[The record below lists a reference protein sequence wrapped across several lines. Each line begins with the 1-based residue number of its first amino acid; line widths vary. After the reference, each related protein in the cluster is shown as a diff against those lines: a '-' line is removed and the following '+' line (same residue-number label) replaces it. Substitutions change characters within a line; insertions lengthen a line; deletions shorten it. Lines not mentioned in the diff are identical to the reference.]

1 MPPQIPAPLSA
12 QPTTPPISAGLKA
25 GSNPRPPS
33 GQTSG
38 FKPGPGANAPATRD
52 DATGRKNMLILIQL
66 RWIAVLGQVATISVV
81 HFGFGIAL
89 PLEYMLAVLGC
100 LVAFNITSH
109 LRIRIRREI
118 TNAEI
123 FVALLIDV
131 AMLTTQLYL
140 SGGASNPFV
149 FLYLLQVILAAVLLE
164 SWTTW
169 TMVGITAACFAGL
182 AGFGKPL
189 ALPLAHDQGLAS
201 PYLQGMLI
209 CFLLNA
215 ALLVSFIT
223 RISKNLRAR
232 DNRLADLRQRAAE
245 EEHIV
250 RMGLLASGAAHELGT
265 PLATLAV
272 ILGDWG
278 HMKAFTSDPELR
290 QELDE
295 MQAQVLRC
303 KSIVSGI
310 LLSAG
315 EARGEAP
322 VETTV
327 RNFLDDLV
335 VEWRTTRPANTLVY
349 DNRFGQDMRIVSD
362 SALKQMICN
371 VLDNALEASP
381 RWVRIDATRDG
392 QDLII
397 DVTDDGPGFPPEM
410 LDRLGKPY
418 QSSKGRP
425 GSGLGLFLVVNVART
440 LGGSVAAR
448 NRPQGGAVVTLTLP
462 LAAVALETEE
472 DVDGD

>member
-1 MPPQIPAPLSA
+1 MQSQSPPAAVGVPPTSARVTAAPPTRHPPA
-12 QPTTPPISAGLKA
+12 GK
-25 GSNPRPPS
+25 
-33 GQTSG
+33 
-38 FKPGPGANAPATRD
+38 D
-52 DATGRKNMLILIQL
+52 DATGRKNMQSLIQL
-66 RWIAVLGQVATISVV
+66 RWIAVLGQVATIVTV
-81 HFGFGIAL
+81 HYGFGFEL
-89 PLEYMLAVLGC
+89 PLQYMLAVLAG
-100 LVAFNITSH
+100 LVAFNLTSH
-109 LRIRIRREI
+109 ARLRIRREI
-118 TNAEI
+118 TSHEI
-123 FVALLIDV
+123 FVALLVDV
-131 AMLTTQLYL
+131 AMLTAQLYL

-164 SWTTW
+164 SWSTW

-182 AGFGKPL
+182 ATFGEPL
-189 ALPLAHDQGLAS
+189 DLPLDHARGLAS
-201 PYLQGMLI
+201 PYLQGLLV
-209 CFLLNA
+209 CFGLNA
-215 ALLVSFIT
+215 ALLVSFIHQ
-223 RISKNLRAR
+223 ISGNLRAR
-232 DNRLADLRQRAAE
+232 DSRLADLRQRAAE
-245 EEHIV
+245 EDHIV

-272 ILGDWG
+272 ILGDWR
-278 HMKAFTSDPELR
+278 HMKPFTADAELL

-322 VETTV
+322 AETTI

-335 VEWRTTRPANTLVY
+335 VEWRTTRPANNLIY
-349 DNRFGQDMRIVSD
+349 DNRFGQDLRIVSD

-381 RWVRIDATRDG
+381 HWVRIDATREDNT
-392 QDLII
+392 LII
-397 DVTDDGPGFPPEM
+397 DVTDDGPGFMPDM
-410 LDRLGKPY
+410 LSRLGKPY

-440 LGGSVAAR
+440 LGGTVAAR

-462 LAAVALETEE
+462 LSAVALETEE
-472 DVDGD
+472 AVDGD